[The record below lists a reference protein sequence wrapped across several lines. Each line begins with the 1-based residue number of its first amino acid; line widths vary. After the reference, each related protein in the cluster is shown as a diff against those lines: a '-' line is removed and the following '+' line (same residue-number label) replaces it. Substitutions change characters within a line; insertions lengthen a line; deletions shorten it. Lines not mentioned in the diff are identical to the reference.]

1 MYQVEIS
8 ASAREVTGK
17 GPMRQLRMQGK
28 TPGVVYGG
36 GKDAQMLEF
45 DTKVL
50 YGQLLDFHRR
60 NAVVT
65 LNVEGSS
72 RSVRVGE
79 IQVHPVDNSLIHV
92 DFCEI
97 DLDKVQSY
105 KVPIV
110 YTGVAKGVDLGGIL
124 HIHHRVLLLSGKPLD
139 IPDEITVDVTSLTID
154 SSIECKDI
162 PLPANVTLVEDPGV
176 AVVVDKALVESVAA
190 PVAAKK
196 KK

>member
-50 YGQLLDFHRR
+50 YGQLLEFHRR

-65 LNVEGSS
+65 LDVEGSS

-97 DLDKVQSY
+97 DLDKITEY
-105 KVPIV
+105 KVPVI
-110 YTGVAKGVDLGGIL
+110 YTGVAKGVDLGGFL
-124 HIHHRVLLLSGKPLD
+124 HIHHRVFELAGKPLD
-139 IPDEITVDVTSLTID
+139 IPDEITVDVTGLGIGEE
-154 SSIECKDI
+154 ILCKDI
-162 PLPANVTLVEDPGV
+162 PLPANVTLVEDLGV
-176 AVVVDKALVESVAA
+176 AVMVDKALVEAVAA
-190 PVAAKK
+190 PAAAKK
-196 KK
+196 